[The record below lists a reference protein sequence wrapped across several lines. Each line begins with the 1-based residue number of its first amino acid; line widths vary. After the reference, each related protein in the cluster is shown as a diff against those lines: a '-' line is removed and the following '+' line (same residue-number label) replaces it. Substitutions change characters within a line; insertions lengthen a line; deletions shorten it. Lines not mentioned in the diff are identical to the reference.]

1 MLTRSSSRC
10 ATHRER
16 ACELRPDRSGVK
28 KEETAQPPQRPEP
41 TSDQLLAF
49 REEFPILAKTTYLVS
64 NSLGPMPRTVPE
76 KLAEYARDWGELGVM
91 AWNRGWW
98 EQPVEVGN
106 EIAPLINAGNGEIV
120 MMPNVTIAQTAV
132 LSAIDFP
139 KERDTVVMT
148 ELDFPSVRYAY
159 AEMAQRLGARVVVVR
174 SDDGLTIDPDK
185 LLAAIDERTRLI
197 AVSHVLFRS
206 AYIMDADVICRRAHD
221 VGALVSLDSFHAVG
235 VVPVDVKRS
244 KTDFLTGGVLKW
256 LCGGPGACFLYVSPS
271 VRDQLKPALTGWQ
284 AHARPFAFEEKMEY
298 TAGPFRWLNGTPV
311 IPALYAAAEGPKIVR
326 RAGIAAIRAKSVRL
340 TSRLIEL
347 ADARGYKVNAPRDPA
362 RRGGT
367 VALDV
372 PHGYEVTQHLL
383 SRNILVDYRV
393 GAGIRIA
400 PHFFTSEEELELAVS
415 EIETALESG
424 SWQRFSEKIAVVT

>member
-1 MLTRSSSRC
+1 LVSPDK
-10 ATHRER
+10 AVER
-16 ACELRPDRSGVK
+16 DP
-28 KEETAQPPQRPEP
+28 
-41 TSDQLLAF
+41 LLAF
-49 REEFPILAKTTYLVS
+49 REEFPILEKTNYLVS

-76 KLAEYARDWGELGVM
+76 KLAEFARDWGELGVK

-98 EQPVEVGN
+98 ELPVEVGN

-132 LSAIDFP
+132 LSSIDFS
-139 KERDTVVMT
+139 KDRDTVVMT

-159 AEMAQRLGARVVVVR
+159 AEMAERLGARVVVVK
-174 SDDGLTIDPDK
+174 SDDGLSIDPDK
-185 LLAAIDERTRLI
+185 LLAAIDERTRLV

-206 AYIMDADVICRRAHD
+206 SYLMDADAICARAHQA
-221 VGALVSLDSFHAVG
+221 GALVSLDSFHGVG

-256 LCGGPGACFLYVSPS
+256 LCGGPGACFLYVSPT
-271 VRDQLKPALTGWQ
+271 VRDHLKPALTGWQ
-284 AHARPFAFEEKMEY
+284 AHSRPFAFEENMEY
-298 TAGPFRWLNGTPV
+298 TSGPFRWLNGTPV
-311 IPALYAAAEGPKIVR
+311 IPALYAAAEGPKILR
-326 RAGIAAIRAKSVRL
+326 RAGVAAIREKSLRL

-347 ADARGYKVNAPRDPA
+347 ADDRGYTVNAPRDPA

-372 PHGYEVTQHLL
+372 PHGYEVAQHLL

-393 GAGIRIA
+393 SAGIRLA
-400 PHFFTSEEELELAVS
+400 PHFFTREDELEEAVS
-415 EIETALESG
+415 EMERALENG
-424 SWQRFSEKIAVVT
+424 SWQRFSEKMAVVT

>member
-1 MLTRSSSRC
+1 MM
-10 ATHRER
+10 
-16 ACELRPDRSGVK
+16 
-28 KEETAQPPQRPEP
+28 QRDP
-41 TSDQLLAF
+41 LLAF
-49 REEFPILAKTTYLVS
+49 REEFPILENTTYLVS
-64 NSLGPMPRTVPE
+64 NSLGPMPRSVPE
-76 KLAEYARDWGELGVM
+76 KLAEYGRDWGELGVK

-98 EQPVEVGN
+98 ELPVSVGD
-106 EIAPLINAGNGEIV
+106 EIAPLINAGSGEVV

-139 KERDTVVMT
+139 AGRDTVVMT

-159 AEMAQRLGARVVVVR
+159 AAMAERLGARVVVVR
-174 SDDGLTIDPDK
+174 SDDGISIDTER
-185 LLAAIDERTRLI
+185 LLAAIDERTRLV

-206 AYIMDADVICRRAHD
+206 AYLMDADAICRRAHE

-235 VVPVDVKRS
+235 IVPVDVNQS

-256 LCGGPGACFLYVSPS
+256 LCGGPGACFLYVNPA

-284 AHARPFAFEEKMEY
+284 AHARPFAFEETMEF

-311 IPALYAAAEGPKIVR
+311 IPALYAAAEGPRILR
-326 RAGIAAIRAKSVRL
+326 RAGMQAVREKSIRL
-340 TSRLIEL
+340 TSRLIDL
-347 ADARGYKVNAPRDPA
+347 ADARGYKVNAPRDA
-362 RRGGT
+362 SRRGGT
-367 VALDV
+367 VAIDV

-400 PHFFTSEEELELAVS
+400 PHFFSKQEEVEEAVS
-415 EIETALESG
+415 EIDAALESG